1 MTIKTQIPNNNYRE
15 NWDNIFNK
23 EDKKK
28 CKNQICLCS
37 GACKKNVMPLD
48 DMLPMVGSSGGKFAM
63 KFNPEHQQHGWI
75 FYDNHGQWVTLRRAL
90 PHEVELAKA
99 IIEMR
104 KNLPN

>member
-1 MTIKTQIPNNNYRE
+1 MGKREINQPSETARQANIKAGQFMGSDAGI
-15 NWDNIFNK
+15 
-23 EDKKK
+23 
-28 CKNQICLCS
+28 
-37 GACKKNVMPLD
+37 NVMPLD

-104 KNLPN
+104 KNLPNA

>member
-37 GACKKNVMPLD
+37 GTCKNSED
-48 DMLPMVGSSGGKFAM
+48 
-63 KFNPEHQQHGWI
+63 
-75 FYDNHGQWVTLRRAL
+75 GQDPVYKAL
-90 PHEVELAKA
+90 KKSLKH
-99 IIEMR
+99 
-104 KNLPN
+104 